1 MIRRG
6 FWLTAGAVTG
16 IWGYRR
22 VAAAGRRV
30 SASLTPGGTLEA
42 RGHPSRHPDRPAG
55 EPAAARSRWP
65 GRPTGSPVTCARA
78 WSYIWLGIRR
88 PQALPSQQTE
98 PPTTTHNPR
107 MATDGVGRDRP
118 PLPCVLRAARAHH
131 RAFGLPGC
139 RRPHGALR
147 HRGHAAV
154 QAVPARP
161 ADAAVQA
168 GRGRA
173 EVRPHAGHRRG
184 GQDHQARH
192 VLPDAGQLVVRRL
205 LQGRRDQVRLG
216 AADQVRGGR
225 RVRLPGEQAVGHRP
239 ARGRRGVRDLA
250 ERDRTAGRADPAP
263 RPGRQLLAHG
273 RARARRPV
281 LGDLLRPRPRIR
293 PRRRPEP
300 RTRTGSSRSGTW
312 SSCRTS

>member
-1 MIRRG
+1 
-6 FWLTAGAVTG
+6 
-16 IWGYRR
+16 
-22 VAAAGRRV
+22 
-30 SASLTPGGTLEA
+30 
-42 RGHPSRHPDRPAG
+42 
-55 EPAAARSRWP
+55 
-65 GRPTGSPVTCARA
+65 
-78 WSYIWLGIRR
+78 
-88 PQALPSQQTE
+88 
-98 PPTTTHNPR
+98 

-131 RAFGLPGC
+131 RAFGLPGS

-173 EVRPHAGHRRG
+173 EMRPHAGHRRG

-192 VLPDAGQLVVRRL
+192 VLPDARQLVVRRL

-250 ERDRTAGRADPAP
+250 ERDRPAGRADPAP

-273 RARARRPV
+273 RARTRRPV

-293 PRRRPEP
+293 TRRRSGRRRGPLPRGLEP
-300 RTRTGSSRSGTW
+300 GLHAGPAEQGPGQGRLRHRGPAAVEERRHRHGARTDGVHLAGRRQPLRDRHHLEDPRPGGRAH
-312 SSCRTS
+312 RAELRP